1 MPPPSGRPEVSDM
14 LPDKKGNRNQA
25 KARELAAQG
34 MSVSQIAAELGIKYN
49 TVYYYLHPE
58 KCSRAKKKNM
68 APAEEDTGV
77 RAPGWNKDRHAC
89 KSCQYRAEGGRKGCD
104 YYLLTDKERGGD
116 PADCDKYVKGER
128 VKKK

>member
-1 MPPPSGRPEVSDM
+1 MKA
-14 LPDKKGNRNQA
+14 LPARRGNGNQEKARQMAAKGMTAAEIA
-25 KARELAAQG
+25 KA
-34 MSVSQIAAELGIKYN
+34 LGIKYA
-49 TVYYYLHPE
+49 TVYSYLHPE
-58 KCSRAKKKNM
+58 KKKKAASKQPVM
-68 APAEEDTGV
+68 K
-77 RAPGWNKDRHAC
+77 PGWNKDRHAC